1 MTLQH
6 YIAELLKKHNC
17 VVLPDFGGFVGNI
30 TPAKIDMVKKK
41 IYPPFKEIIFNSHLS
56 NNDGLLADYV
66 GKKESLDYPSA
77 VNYIEEEVKR
87 WITALDEGER
97 VNIGE
102 LGFLYQ
108 NGKAIVFEQN
118 REINLCLAAYGLKPV
133 SFNKSSTTVEKTV
146 PKKEVV
152 EKVIPVVE
160 KTIEVKK
167 ETSPI
172 VEEKETKVEIK
183 KTQPV
188 IAKETPTKKVEKEV
202 ESTPVISLNAVPEEV
217 QTEVEENEDET
228 VIKKKNRAWVK
239 YVAAAAIIPFAFYS
253 YWIPMETDFL
263 DTGKIQMADFNPFNN
278 HAEKEYELRIQS
290 FEVEPIPE
298 SKSWDELTSE
308 LNEDVKIYN
317 IQLADDFYIPVRL
330 DKEVI
335 EDVAAEPNLGA
346 NFQVIVG
353 CFGVQSNA
361 SNLVNDLSD
370 KGYPAS
376 IYDQNKGLHR
386 VTAGGFS
393 SKDEAET
400 ALSNLRNEGYS
411 GWILKK

>member
-17 VVLPDFGGFVGNI
+17 VVLPDFGGFVGNTI
-30 TPAKIDMVKKK
+30 PAKIDVVKNK
-41 IYPPFKEIIFNSHLS
+41 IYPPFKEVIFNPHLS

-87 WITALDEGER
+87 WISALDEGER

-108 NGKAIVFEQN
+108 NGKAVVFEQN

-133 SFNKSSTTVEKTV
+133 SFKKAAVEQKPIVAEKEFQETPIEKKIVLPEIKEEKVEKIIAPV
-146 PKKEVV
+146 VKEIKPAPKKE
-152 EKVIPVVE
+152 ENS
-160 KTIEVKK
+160 T
-167 ETSPI
+167 PI
-172 VEEKETKVEIK
+172 ITLDA
-183 KTQPV
+183 QPEDVV
-188 IAKETPTKKVEKEV
+188 IA
-202 ESTPVISLNAVPEEV
+202 EE
-217 QTEVEENEDET
+217 EDENST
-228 VIKKKNRAWVK
+228 SQELRRARKNRSWVK
-239 YVAAAAIIPFAFYS
+239 YAVAAAIVPFAFYS

-263 DTGKIQMADFNPFNN
+263 DTGKIQFADFNPFSG
-278 HAEKEYELRIQS
+278 HTDKSYELRVSS
-290 FEVEPIPE
+290 FEVEGIPE

-308 LNEDVKIYN
+308 LNDDVKIYN
-317 IQLADDFYIPVRL
+317 MQLAEDYYIPVRL
-330 DKEVI
+330 DKEI
-335 EDVAAEPNLGA
+335 NQETNTEPNLGA

-361 SNLVNDLSD
+361 SNLVNDLSG
-370 KGYPAS
+370 KGYSAS

-393 SKDEAET
+393 SKDKAEN
-400 ALSNLRNEGYS
+400 ALSNLRSEGYS